1 MTSTTS
7 SKNNHF
13 GKLFKWAFVRN
24 NSIMIVFSVLMVVG
38 IVIDLYAI
46 TKIATNV
53 NHNMN
58 NAQTINTTIE
68 QGGYISIFI
77 AQIGA
82 ILFSLVSATHTFSFL
97 HNKRSTDMFG
107 AIPSTRGTL
116 YFSHLAGGILSVVIP
131 FTVGSLIVT
140 VMTCRSADAVIAD
153 LCYIIFGL
161 ICIVAVYSFS
171 VLIVYCCGTKLD
183 SNIIILGANAI
194 YIGVITVF
202 WSIASSMIPGN
213 SFEQL
218 FNTPVIT
225 LFCPMGFGYFLDF
238 YYFVGH
244 ITALWTTIIWSTVFT
259 AGIILLGYFAA
270 KNRRAETA
278 QNEFNIK
285 WLPTV
290 IKVGISVLG
299 GSFAGMTAAYSL
311 SSDSSTI
318 FVFSFWYILVGFVS
332 FLILHLIFSR
342 GFKGKFLSSVISYI
356 CTTVAVIGFV
366 ILLSTGMG
374 IDCYVPSASN
384 ISSVAFGCYDYSDSR
399 FTYSDPENI
408 ETVTEI
414 HALIID
420 GINKEYQ
427 RPYKIGS
434 TNINNRYFY
443 SDYYYSDDYY
453 STNSKYPLTMNT
465 YFNFVYHKKLGFT
478 TNRSFAIGY
487 FNMNYY
493 DCDKIESLLK
503 KLYSSDEYKKL
514 INPVLWREDGLK
526 IDGILPEKAYITHC
540 NAEEI
545 YGNNDS
551 MSASYTYTPDS
562 TDSLS
567 TDEAFLNGLIEAI
580 RKDVLADK
588 NFSKNQLMNY
598 STTKENYSDKLF
610 GDSYLFIDLQYPDN
624 INNHSELFIYSPHTF
639 EFNIT
644 NDYSN
649 TLSYLKSNGY
659 NV

>member
-238 YYFVGH
+238 YYFGGQ
-244 ITALWTTIIWSTVFT
+244 ITAYRHQSRNICS
-259 AGIILLGYFAA
+259 
-270 KNRRAETA
+270 RR
-278 QNEFNIK
+278 QFCRH
-285 WLPTV
+285 
-290 IKVGISVLG
+290 
-299 GSFAGMTAAYSL
+299 
-311 SSDSSTI
+311 DSSL
-318 FVFSFWYILVGFVS
+318 F
-332 FLILHLIFSR
+332 
-342 GFKGKFLSSVISYI
+342 
-356 CTTVAVIGFV
+356 
-366 ILLSTGMG
+366 
-374 IDCYVPSASN
+374 P
-384 ISSVAFGCYDYSDSR
+384 
-399 FTYSDPENI
+399 
-408 ETVTEI
+408 
-414 HALIID
+414 
-420 GINKEYQ
+420 
-427 RPYKIGS
+427 
-434 TNINNRYFY
+434 
-443 SDYYYSDDYY
+443 
-453 STNSKYPLTMNT
+453 
-465 YFNFVYHKKLGFT
+465 
-478 TNRSFAIGY
+478 
-487 FNMNYY
+487 
-493 DCDKIESLLK
+493 
-503 KLYSSDEYKKL
+503 
-514 INPVLWREDGLK
+514 
-526 IDGILPEKAYITHC
+526 
-540 NAEEI
+540 
-545 YGNNDS
+545 
-551 MSASYTYTPDS
+551 
-562 TDSLS
+562 
-567 TDEAFLNGLIEAI
+567 
-580 RKDVLADK
+580 
-588 NFSKNQLMNY
+588 QLR
-598 STTKENYSDKLF
+598 
-610 GDSYLFIDLQYPDN
+610 
-624 INNHSELFIYSPHTF
+624 FIYHFCIQLLVYPCGIRFIPDFTSYFLKRLQGKIPF
-639 EFNIT
+639 FGYLIYLYNCCCNRLCNSSFNR
-644 NDYSN
+644 
-649 TLSYLKSNGY
+649 NGH
-659 NV
+659 